1 MLATVEGI
9 ARRGDLLSI
18 FVMVFLADVAIGIYR
33 ATFSLFADSLGA
45 TLTMIGIIGSIEGLT
60 VLLTSV
66 PIGSLSDRIER
77 RTVVGGGLLLFAVAY
92 SLCALSG
99 SPALLFP
106 IRALVGVGVA
116 STFYVGIALLSDR
129 VDRRQQGLSIGIY
142 TTCMGVGFAVG
153 SAIGGRL
160 AEDHGYV
167 SGFAVAA
174 VIVMG
179 SFAVLRLGPA
189 WRSVRRHKRS
199 GKNRESLTSR
209 LALLR
214 REPVLLAACVGYLG
228 IAMANEGAVFNFYPL
243 YAASLLIGPAVIGSM
258 FSARMLASSA
268 ARLPAGA
275 LADLLSSRRIMAAA
289 MILSI
294 LSLVGIAL
302 TTSAA
307 LLTVLLVGEGI
318 AFGAYFASG
327 SAAIA
332 KHTVEDNRGIATG
345 LFIMAGSI
353 GVTLGPLALGV
364 TADLWGLNTVFLLT
378 AATLLLGLVAVI
390 VLYSANSSRRTVG

>member
-1 MLATVEGI
+1 
-9 ARRGDLLSI
+9 
-18 FVMVFLADVAIGIYR
+18 
-33 ATFSLFADSLGA
+33 
-45 TLTMIGIIGSIEGLT
+45 
-60 VLLTSV
+60 
-66 PIGSLSDRIER
+66 
-77 RTVVGGGLLLFAVAY
+77 
-92 SLCALSG
+92 
-99 SPALLFP
+99 
-106 IRALVGVGVA
+106 
-116 STFYVGIALLSDR
+116 
-129 VDRRQQGLSIGIY
+129 
-142 TTCMGVGFAVG
+142 
-153 SAIGGRL
+153 
-160 AEDHGYV
+160 
-167 SGFAVAA
+167 
-174 VIVMG
+174 
-179 SFAVLRLGPA
+179 
-189 WRSVRRHKRS
+189 
-199 GKNRESLTSR
+199 
-209 LALLR
+209 
-214 REPVLLAACVGYLG
+214 
-228 IAMANEGAVFNFYPL
+228 
-243 YAASLLIGPAVIGSM
+243 
-258 FSARMLASSA
+258 
-268 ARLPAGA
+268 
-275 LADLLSSRRIMAAA
+275 MAAA